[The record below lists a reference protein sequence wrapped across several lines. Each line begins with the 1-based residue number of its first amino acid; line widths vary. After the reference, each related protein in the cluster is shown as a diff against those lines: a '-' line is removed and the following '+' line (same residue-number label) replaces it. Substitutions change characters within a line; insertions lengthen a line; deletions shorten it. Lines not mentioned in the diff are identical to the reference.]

1 MKGLI
6 TTTISFCKYTDE
18 PIAKLREKGFEI
30 IKDYGL
36 KELENMSEEKRKDV
50 EAIVV
55 GLEKVTSEV
64 MDLLPNLKAIAK
76 HGAGTDNIDS
86 VEAKKR
92 NIQVFNVPGAN
103 STAVAD
109 LAFGFMLDASRMIS
123 RADRSVRNGKW
134 ERFYGVELE
143 GKTLSILGF
152 GAIGKA
158 VAKRAQGFG
167 MKVIAYD
174 VIKSD
179 FEGVEFVSIEE
190 AIKRADY
197 LTLHMP
203 LIEATKHVINEKTI
217 SMMKSTAFIVNA
229 ARGGLIDENA
239 LLDALE
245 NKKIAGAG
253 LDVFETEANV
263 NPRFF
268 ALDNVVLTP
277 HIAGFSE
284 EAINRISIK
293 CAEYILECCCTEE
306 GQC

>member
-1 MKGLI
+1 MRKLI
-6 TTTISFCKYTDE
+6 AATISYCKYTDE
-18 PIAKLREKGFEI
+18 PVTKLKEKGIEI

-36 KELENMSEEKRKDV
+36 KELKNMSEETRKSV

-55 GLEKVTSEV
+55 GLEKVTPEV
-64 MDLLPNLKAIAK
+64 MDLLPNLKVIAK

-86 VEAKKR
+86 AEAAKR
-92 NIQVFNVPGAN
+92 NIKVFNVPGAN

-109 LAFGFMLDASRMIS
+109 LAMALMLDASRMVCI
-123 RADRSVRNGKW
+123 ADKSVRSGKW
-134 ERFYGVELE
+134 ERFYGVELAD
-143 GKTLSILGF
+143 KTLSILGF

-158 VAKRAQGFG
+158 VAKRALGFG
-167 MKVIAYD
+167 MQVIVYD
-174 VIKSD
+174 VVKSD
-179 FEGVEFVSIEE
+179 FEGVEFVSLDE

-203 LIEATKHVINEKTI
+203 LIDSTKHVINEKTI
-217 SMMKSTAFIVNA
+217 STMKENAFIINA

-245 NKKIAGAG
+245 DKKIAGAG

-284 EAINRISIK
+284 EAINRISIR
-293 CAEYILECCCTEE
+293 CTEYILECCCKEE